1 MGKVTDNHWQITGS
15 EQRSEA
21 RRGQVLKQITLALV
35 SSQSSGSGSHQR
47 GGGCD
52 PYDCRLG
59 VTKRDVWG
67 QQRRV

>member
-1 MGKVTDNHWQITGS
+1 MGKAADNHRQIVGS

-35 SSQSSGSGSHQR
+35 SSQSTGRESHQR

-59 VTKRDVWG
+59 ETKRDVWG